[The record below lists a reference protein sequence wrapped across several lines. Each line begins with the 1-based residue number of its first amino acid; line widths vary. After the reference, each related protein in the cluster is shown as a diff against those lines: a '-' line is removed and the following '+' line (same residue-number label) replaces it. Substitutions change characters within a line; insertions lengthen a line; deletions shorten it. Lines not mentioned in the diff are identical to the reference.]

1 MIPYRRTSWYGLA
14 YLPQLRGSLLLRCL
28 PMMLIAGLIAGIVSS
43 HIGEKEFANGVDGL
57 SLSDQLK
64 ANVYQLLWPVHAIAV
79 NPCMAVAEA
88 RPSVTGHQ
96 GAVTLRACGPTAHP
110 PCTSRALE
118 TLRVPISQAQHT
130 LLPLAP
136 GTTLASWFGEDYSM
150 QLFGLV
156 FGYLCIQVSP
166 SCTPSYNPSYNPSHS
181 SSHSPSRSPP
191 HTLASLSPPLLLPIP
206 SSSPPHPLLFSCSSP
221 ALLLHFSSIHFKGSS
236 SAAPH
241 VPHMSPIFPF
251 PSSSPHPQ
259 RLNISYN
266 RYWEGATELKKMLS
280 KFAIPTP

>member
-1 MIPYRRTSWYGLA
+1 
-14 YLPQLRGSLLLRCL
+14 
-28 PMMLIAGLIAGIVSS
+28 MMLIAGLIAGIVSS

-136 GTTLASWFGEDYSM
+136 GTTLASWFGEDY
-150 QLFGLV
+150 
-156 FGYLCIQVSP
+156 
-166 SCTPSYNPSYNPSHS
+166 
-181 SSHSPSRSPP
+181 
-191 HTLASLSPPLLLPIP
+191 
-206 SSSPPHPLLFSCSSP
+206 
-221 ALLLHFSSIHFKGSS
+221 LLHATQLSAPSQLQRFSHF
-236 SAAPH
+236 SAWYMY
-241 VPHMSPIFPF
+241 V
-251 PSSSPHPQ
+251 Q
-259 RLNISYN
+259 RS
-266 RYWEGATELKKMLS
+266 E
-280 KFAIPTP
+280 